1 MVKFCTNCG
10 TENNDSAKFCE
21 KCGEEFKSVEK
32 SEPEPQSTQET
43 VKEPVK
49 ETVEEPVKETVKE
62 PVKETTK
69 TAAKTAKKDT
79 DKKSKNNKIILL
91 IIIGIVGI
99 TVLAG
104 LVVVGMSF
112 MSSDTPT
119 QSTSLSFM
127 KTSTV
132 TKDFGGITM
141 LVPSNSNFTQSY
153 ISPRSGSVGGFVT
166 YNNSGQSMN
175 DVYSITFS
183 TVKGVQHPSN
193 FVYQK
198 TEGDVEIYKTG
209 EKTYYLEKK
218 VGDYTVSLIGG
229 DTSLMLDMINS
240 VQINNPTLNI

>member
-21 KCGEEFKSVEK
+21 KCGEEFKSVQI
-32 SEPEPQSTQET
+32 SEPEPETIQET

-49 ETVEEPVKETVKE
+49 E

-69 TAAKTAKKDT
+69 KTVAKTAKEDT

-99 TVLAG
+99 TVVAG

-112 MSSDTPT
+112 MSSDTST
-119 QSTSLSFM
+119 QSNAIPFM
-127 KTSTV
+127 KDSTV

-141 LVPSNSNFTQSY
+141 LVPSKSNFTQSY

-166 YNNSGQSMN
+166 FNNSGQSMN

-198 TEGDVEIYKTG
+198 NEGDVEIYRTG

-229 DTSLMLDMINS
+229 DIPLMLDMINS

>member
-21 KCGEEFKSVEK
+21 KCGEEFKPVKK
-32 SEPEPQSTQET
+32 SEPEPQSTQ
-43 VKEPVK
+43 

-153 ISPRSGSVGGFVT
+153 ISPRSGSVGGFVNF
-166 YNNSGQSMN
+166 NNSGQSKN
-175 DVYSITFS
+175 DVYSISFSMTAFCSSVSANSRAFFRLSTTFS
-183 TVKGVQHPSN
+183 RAA
-193 FVYQK
+193 
-198 TEGDVEIYKTG
+198 E
-209 EKTYYLEKK
+209 
-218 VGDYTVSLIGG
+218 
-229 DTSLMLDMINS
+229 
-240 VQINNPTLNI
+240 